1 MLEELTRAGFV
12 HLTCRSE
19 EQVQECL
26 KTLGQVI
33 HTADVVVKPDSRGL
47 VTSARGLDYH
57 TDHHKA
63 KYVAL
68 YCYRQTDEGGESILI
83 DAEKIYLKL
92 SPEQQEQLKEIE
104 LFVHKVFHGDQ
115 ELHPLVA
122 FDDLNTRRFYYSFW
136 LVKDRDKERPAM
148 LAFQKFLRETE
159 PIRLRLEKNDVLIID
174 NHRMLHGRT
183 PITGSKDRFL
193 KRFWLSPE

>member
-1 MLEELTRAGFV
+1 MLEELTRAGFI

-19 EQVQECL
+19 GQVQECL
-26 KTLGQVI
+26 KALGQVI
-33 HTADVVVKPDSRGL
+33 HVADVVVKSDSNRL

-63 KYVAL
+63 KYVVL
-68 YCYRQTDEGGESILI
+68 YCHRQTDEGGESMLI
-83 DAEKIYLKL
+83 DADEIYLKL

-104 LFVHKVFHGDQ
+104 LFEHKVFQGDQ
-115 ELHPLVA
+115 EKHPLVA
-122 FDDLNTRRFYYSFW
+122 VDHRNKRMFYYSYW
-136 LVKDRDKERPAM
+136 SVKDQDKERPAM
-148 LAFQKFLRETE
+148 LAFQKLLRETE
-159 PIRLRLEKNDVLIID
+159 PIRLRLQKSDMLIID

-193 KRFWLSPE
+193 KRFWLSLE